1 MIDEVRAGHDVLRS
15 LFSLERRPRI
25 YAENTMFPCSRLFL
39 TVKFPQIITANMSL
53 PKTFSLRAADGK
65 TIQIPSVGYGTWAS
79 GDNSWAKDATLTAL
93 KEGYRHLDCAW
104 MYGVDEAVGQAIKE
118 SGVPREE
125 IFVTT
130 KVRSIPARSGGQR
143 ADSVT

>member
-1 MIDEVRAGHDVLRS
+1 
-15 LFSLERRPRI
+15 
-25 YAENTMFPCSRLFL
+25 
-39 TVKFPQIITANMSL
+39 MSL

>member
-1 MIDEVRAGHDVLRS
+1 
-15 LFSLERRPRI
+15 
-25 YAENTMFPCSRLFL
+25 
-39 TVKFPQIITANMSL
+39 MSL

-65 TIQIPSVGYGTWAS
+65 SIDIPTVGYGTWAS
-79 GDNSWAKDATLTAL
+79 GDNDWAKDAVFTAL
-93 KEGYRHLDCAW
+93 KEAYRHLDCAW

-130 KVRSIPARSGGQR
+130 KVCSHHP
-143 ADSVT
+143 